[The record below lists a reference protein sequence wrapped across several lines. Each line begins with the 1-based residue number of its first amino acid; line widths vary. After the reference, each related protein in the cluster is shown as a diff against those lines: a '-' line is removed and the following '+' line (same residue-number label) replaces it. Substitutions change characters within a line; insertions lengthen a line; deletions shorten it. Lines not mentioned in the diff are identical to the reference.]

1 MCWKPKVKVPKMDTN
16 QIRAAEPAPLT
27 EPPKSVVWGGDDDE
41 DTSVSSS
48 EDTSVSSSEVPTT
61 QSSGKSSLKVKL
73 DDSAAKNKS
82 KSSIHSKAFG

>member
-48 EDTSVSSSEVPTT
+48 EVPTT
-61 QSSGKSSLKVKL
+61 PSSGKSSLKVKL

-82 KSSIHSKAFG
+82 KQSIHTKAFG

>member
-16 QIRAAEPAPLT
+16 QIRAAPPPPPAPLT

-48 EDTSVSSSEVPTT
+48 EVPT
-61 QSSGKSSLKVKL
+61 SPRSGKSSLKVKL

-82 KSSIHSKAFG
+82 KSSIRSKAFG